1 MTKGVKIMNSTPP
14 KSLWKVSTVFFNG
27 TPGKVVKWTK
37 TKFFVKFKTKSVWV
51 NKSFIV
57 WV

>member
-1 MTKGVKIMNSTPP
+1 MNSALP

-27 TPGKVVKWTK
+27 KQGKIVKWAK
-37 TKFFVKFKTKSVWV
+37 NKLFVKFKTKSAWV
-51 NKSFIV
+51 NKSFVV

>member
-1 MTKGVKIMNSTPP
+1 MNSTLP

-27 TPGKVVKWTK
+27 KPGKIVKWTK
-37 TKFFVKFKTKSVWV
+37 TKFFVKFKTKSAWV

>member
-1 MTKGVKIMNSTPP
+1 MNSALP

-27 TPGKVVKWTK
+27 KSGKVVKWTK
-37 TKFFVKFKTKSVWV
+37 NKLFVKFKTKSAWV
-51 NKSFIV
+51 NKSFVV